1 MAQPEM
7 RFKCGRCEAAV
18 FENEIERSGTATK
31 IKSVSF
37 QKRYRSPDG
46 EWKTTGSLD
55 INEIPKAIL
64 VLQKAYEY
72 VAMGDDAGKGQGP
85 MT

>member
-7 RFKCGRCEAAV
+7 RFKCGRCEAAI
-18 FENEIERSGTATK
+18 FENEIERDGVATK
-31 IKSVSF
+31 IKKVAF

-46 EWKTTGSLD
+46 EWKTTRSLD

-72 VAMGDDAGKGQGP
+72 VAMGDDTGKSQGP